1 MLWYTSVLRKSFILF
16 FSFCCLF
23 NGQSQQD
30 SLYARQVIKK
40 LTSKEFFGRGYVHDG
55 LDKAAKYIVK
65 ELKRFGAKQLFNTGY
80 YQWFDFN
87 VNTFPGKMEVK
98 ANGKLLKPGVDYIV
112 NEESAPLKGV
122 FNVERKDSVTFISG
136 QGSMPLVVSLKR
148 KLTFSVSTE
157 VAPYCGIQLL
167 NKDNYTN
174 LETVMV
180 NIESKLL
187 TK

>member
-98 ANGKLLKPGVDYIV
+98 ANGKLLWEYKLPAPGFATPSVYEIDGREYLVIACGGGKLGTTSGDAYV
-112 NEESAPLKGV
+112 AFALK
-122 FNVERKDSVTFISG
+122 N
-136 QGSMPLVVSLKR
+136 
-148 KLTFSVSTE
+148 
-157 VAPYCGIQLL
+157 
-167 NKDNYTN
+167 
-174 LETVMV
+174 
-180 NIESKLL
+180 
-187 TK
+187 